1 MTKKTNDE
9 KGNLMQT
16 ASKIR
21 ELRRDAEAKGD
32 KLLALAL
39 NTADNAL
46 MSMACS
52 KAEHRVTLRDGAIRD
67 AGRYV
72 ELWHSSGTAERETN
86 AWIASL
92 TPADIER
99 IEKISPD
106 FKIPRAV

>member
-1 MTKKTNDE
+1 MTKTQQE
-9 KGNLMQT
+9 QSNLMQT

-21 ELRRDAEAKGD
+21 KLRRDAEAKGD

-39 NTADNAL
+39 DTADCAL

-52 KAEHRVTLRDGAIRD
+52 KSDNRTILKESAIRQ

-72 ELWHSSGTAERETN
+72 DLWHSSGTAEAETN

-92 TPADIER
+92 TPADVER
-99 IEKISPD
+99 LEKLDPG
-106 FKIPRAV
+106 FKVPSKA

>member
-1 MTKKTNDE
+1 MTKTNKDS
-9 KGNLMQT
+9 GNLMLT

-21 ELRRDAEAKGD
+21 QLRRDAEAKGD

-39 NTADNAL
+39 DTADCAL

-52 KAEHRVTLRDGAIRD
+52 KSDSRTILKESANRL

-72 ELWHSSGTAERETN
+72 ELWHSSGTAEGETN
-86 AWIASL
+86 AWLASL

-99 IEKISPD
+99 LEKSND
-106 FKIPRAV
+106 GFKMPRAV